1 MIVRRTN
8 SPAGAYLLKRAVQL
22 AERIKVKYGRK
33 TEIIDGYLVEG
44 KRSKD
49 RLTASVLDLPGTL
62 LTFGPGSPVDPGLYG
77 RYDGPLRES
86 FDPRLAIPLSVSAES
101 VDGVPPGVVI
111 GLGKPMDNP
120 VLVAEAS
127 AHEADGCLVAPAILA
142 SQPINASWTG
152 VSPDTTLWLL
162 FKAFGSAAL
171 PSVSIDDATV
181 RQLTG
186 GYDLVAR
193 DLSGQ
198 SQLRGSPFVACY
210 QLGTALYVAV
220 PVERMDGSLPIGA
233 CWVFALTPGI
243 VNGES
248 VMGIAWHRLIE
259 LADMGAATLT
269 PAGLGGSLDLLAIAA
284 RNLPDIGVEVT
295 VTGRARV
302 VRSTSGMAV
311 DNHLCTGRLF
321 AQFLNGAAP
330 SVTATDLD
338 VLGGADNPLIGA
350 TGADPAKFYCMVTGD
365 VLLPYSGGLVEH
377 SGFIAGDRKP
387 MDEGVL
393 SATVAVERS
402 KMVTKAAGK
411 TTTQY
416 SNSLGWGVTDAQV
429 GGGVWSRIDGAIARV
444 IGFASTVRGGQAYSY
459 MIRDG
464 YSNVGAGLVTPDG
477 VVEVYSP
484 NIPTVQLQ
492 LSIYQR
498 EVTDADGKVLCP
510 FGAVVTAVD
519 LSDQTPKIALAK
531 GSFTGLAFVV
541 APAYARQGTYYL
553 GNPLAA
559 RAYGE
564 LFAPTQEN

>member
-1 MIVRRTN
+1 MIKRSN
-8 SPAGAYLLKRAVQL
+8 SPSGMYLLKRAAAL
-22 AERIKVKYGRK
+22 AKRVVPQYGKK
-33 TEIIDGYLVEG
+33 TEIVDGYIVEG
-44 KRSKD
+44 RRVD
-49 RLTASVLDLPGTL
+49 DQFIATVLELPGAL
-62 LTFGPGSPVDPGLYG
+62 LTVGPGTPTDPGLYG

-86 FDPRLAIPLSVSAES
+86 FDPRLSVPLSVSADG
-101 VDGVPPGVVI
+101 VDGVPPGDVI
-111 GLGKPMDNP
+111 SFGQPMDNP

-127 AHEADGCLVAPAILA
+127 VHEAEGCIVAPAILA

-152 VSPDTTLWLL
+152 VAPSTTLWLL
-162 FKAFGSAAL
+162 FKAFGRDAL

-193 DLSGQ
+193 DLSSQ

-243 VNGES
+243 VDGES
-248 VMGIAWHRLIE
+248 VMGIPWHRLIE

-284 RNLPDIGVEVT
+284 RNVPDVGVEVT

-302 VRSTSGMAV
+302 VRPTSGIAV

-321 AQFLNGAAP
+321 AQVTNGAAL

-444 IGFASTVRGGQAYSY
+444 IGFAPTVRDGQAYSY

-477 VVEVYSP
+477 VVDVYSP

-498 EVTDADGKVLCP
+498 EVVDADGQVLCP

-519 LSDQTPKIALAK
+519 LSDQMPKIAVAK
-531 GSFTGLAFVV
+531 GGFTDMTFVA
-541 APAYARQGTYYL
+541 APTYARQGTYYL